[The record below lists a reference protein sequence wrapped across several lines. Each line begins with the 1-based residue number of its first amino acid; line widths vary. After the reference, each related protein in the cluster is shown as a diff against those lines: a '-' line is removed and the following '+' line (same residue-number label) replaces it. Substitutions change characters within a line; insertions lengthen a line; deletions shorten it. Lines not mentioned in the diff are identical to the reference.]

1 MRIAKG
7 KQMKFIP
14 LEKELSVH
22 EMETDFEQAKKIGK
36 WRVGER
42 ALFQTAGP
50 FSIKYLPLSSITKA
64 YPHDF
69 QIKGGCSCAGTYP
82 SRGVVIAYGNGGI
95 LKLIPNREKEADELI
110 AAIKSRVPSLDT
122 EIPERYRNETREK
135 Y

>member
-1 MRIAKG
+1 
-7 KQMKFIP
+7 MKYTAI
-14 LEKELSVH
+14 EKELPAR
-22 EMETDFEQAKKIGK
+22 ELEADFERAQKIEK
-36 WRVGER
+36 WRIGEK
-42 ALFQTAGP
+42 ALFQTSGL
-50 FSIKYLPLSSITKA
+50 FFTKYLPLSSIVRA

-82 SRGVVIAYGNGGI
+82 SRGVVIAYGNDGI

-110 AAIKSRVPSLDT
+110 AAIKSRIPDLDT